1 MRSVGRKNDLCQA
14 QARGGR
20 IPLLTLEDLTQI
32 VRDGCAPSPRLTVPR
47 FNHSAVSSFFDQCT
61 GGKLLVNYR
70 RSERGES
77 DRLHSGVH
85 RQGSGFEL
93 TVSTG
98 VLSCNALISRM
109 SSEKSLVTILAA
121 IRSQEKKRENGPLQE
136 VLPVR
141 SSHIRTMTLRAS
153 SCSPHKTELYLVPER
168 RKSAG
173 KMANCLGSQPGR
185 TDPLSQRLRAIA
197 RCSGPVSLD
206 NLPRIDQR
214 RTRLASS
221 GRMNAPLP

>member
-1 MRSVGRKNDLCQA
+1 MFTCGDGAAAFGVSFAKSPASFKISKIPQRRVTCYLDEFRRRTQLLRSR
-14 QARGGR
+14 
-20 IPLLTLEDLTQI
+20 
-32 VRDGCAPSPRLTVPR
+32 
-47 FNHSAVSSFFDQCT
+47 
-61 GGKLLVNYR
+61 
-70 RSERGES
+70 
-77 DRLHSGVH
+77 
-85 RQGSGFEL
+85 GFEL

-98 VLSCNALISRM
+98 VLSCNALVSRM
-109 SSEKSLVTILAA
+109 SSEKSFVTILAA

-153 SCSPHKTELYLVPER
+153 SCCSPHKTELYLVPER
-168 RKSAG
+168 RKSAR
-173 KMANCLGSQPGR
+173 KMGNCLGSQPGR

-206 NLPRIDQR
+206 NLLHIDQR

>member
-1 MRSVGRKNDLCQA
+1 MIVSGASPRRSTSPAYLD
-14 QARGGR
+14 
-20 IPLLTLEDLTQI
+20 DLTQI
-32 VRDGCAPSPRLTVPR
+32 GAGRVRTFPRFTVPHV
-47 FNHSAVSSFFDQCT
+47 NHSAVSSFFDQCT

-168 RKSAG
+168 RKSAR
-173 KMANCLGSQPGR
+173 KMGNCLGSQPGR